1 VNERTAS
8 EQGIERQVSLPISK
22 AIEISRQNIVHRLG
36 RCSVTIAG
44 IALGVAFLC
53 YILLWSAVIDA
64 QTREK
69 GIEGLDKSQ
78 QYWLV
83 SISLLTCV
91 VGVTNSMLMS
101 VTERY
106 KEIGTM
112 KCLGALDR
120 FVFLM
125 FLLEAGFQGL
135 FGSLVGWIGSLLLVL
150 FLSMTKFGIASLAVF
165 PWGTALPIL
174 GIALVAGF
182 VLSVGGALY
191 PAWRARGMPPAEAM
205 RVEV

>member
-1 VNERTAS
+1 VNE
-8 EQGIERQVSLPISK
+8 EKGIRRQVSLPLSK

-53 YILLWSAVIDA
+53 YILLWSSVNDA
-64 QTREK
+64 QSKIR
-69 GIEGLDKSQ
+69 GIEGLEPSQ
-78 QYWLV
+78 QIWLV
-83 SISLLTCV
+83 SISLLTCI

-112 KCLGALDR
+112 KCLGALDG
-120 FVFLM
+120 FVRRL

-135 FGSLVGWIGSLLLVL
+135 FGALLGWLASVLLVL
-150 FLSMTKFGIASLAVF
+150 FLSVTKFGISSLGVF
-165 PWGTALPIL
+165 PWFQALPIL
-174 GIALVAGF
+174 GAALAAGF

-191 PAWRARGMPPAEAM
+191 PAWRAGRMPPAEAM

>member
-1 VNERTAS
+1 LAS
-8 EQGIERQVSLPISK
+8 GEGIRRQVSLPLSK
-22 AIEISRQNIVHRLG
+22 AVEISRQNIVHRLG

-53 YILLWSAVIDA
+53 YILLWSSVIEV

-69 GIEGLDKSQ
+69 GIEGLDRSHQ
-78 QYWLV
+78 IWLV

-112 KCLGALDR
+112 KCLGALDG
-120 FVFLM
+120 FVFRL

-135 FGSLVGWIGSLLLVL
+135 MGALLGWLASVALVL
-150 FLSMTKFGIASLAVF
+150 FLSATKFGLASLGLF
-165 PWGTALPIL
+165 PWFQIVPVLIL
-174 GIALVAGF
+174 GRLAGF
-182 VLSVGGALY
+182 ALSVGGALY
-191 PAWRARGMPPAEAM
+191 PAWRAGHMPPAEAM

>member
-1 VNERTAS
+1 LATES
-8 EQGIERQVSLPISK
+8 GISRQVTLPLSK

-53 YILLWSAVIDA
+53 YILLWSAVTEVQA
-64 QTREK
+64 REK
-69 GIEGLDKSQ
+69 GIEGLDRSHQ
-78 QYWLV
+78 IWLV

-112 KCLGALDR
+112 KCLGALDG
-120 FVFLM
+120 FVFRL

-135 FGSLVGWIGSLLLVL
+135 FGALCGWVGSLLLVL

-165 PWGTALPIL
+165 PWTRMLPVL
-174 GIALVAGF
+174 GIGLLAGF
-182 VLSVGGALY
+182 LLSVGGALY
-191 PAWRARGMPPAEAM
+191 PAWRAGRMPPAEAM

>member
-1 VNERTAS
+1 
-8 EQGIERQVSLPISK
+8 LPFSK
-22 AIEISRQNIVHRLG
+22 AVEIARQNIVHRLG
-36 RCSVTIAG
+36 RCSVTMAG

-53 YILLWSAVIDA
+53 YILLWAAVLEA

-69 GIEGLDKSQ
+69 GIEGLGRSHQ
-78 QYWLV
+78 IWLV

-112 KCLGALDR
+112 KCLGALDG
-120 FVFLM
+120 FVFRL

-135 FGSLVGWIGSLLLVL
+135 VGALLGWTASVLLVA
-150 FLSMTKFGIASLAVF
+150 FLSMVKFGLASLAVF
-165 PWGTALPIL
+165 PWLRVAPIL
-174 GIALVAGF
+174 GIGLLAGF
-182 VLSVGGALY
+182 LLSVGGALY
-191 PAWRARGMPPAEAM
+191 PAWRAGRMPPAEAM

>member
-1 VNERTAS
+1 MTDRS
-8 EQGIERQVSLPISK
+8 GIDRQVSLPFSK
-22 AIEISRQNIVHRLG
+22 AVEISRQNIVHRLG

-44 IALGVAFLC
+44 IGLGVAFLC
-53 YILLWSAVIDA
+53 YILLWSAVTEA
-64 QTREK
+64 QAREK
-69 GIEGLDKSQ
+69 GIEGLDRAHQ
-78 QYWLV
+78 IWLV

-112 KCLGALDR
+112 KCLGALDG
-120 FVFLM
+120 FVFRL

-135 FGSLVGWIGSLLLVL
+135 FGALSGWVASLLLVL
-150 FLSMTKFGIASLAVF
+150 FLSMTKFGVASLSVF
-165 PWGTALPIL
+165 PWFRALPVL
-174 GIALVAGF
+174 GLGLLAGF
-182 VLSVGGALY
+182 FLSVGGALY
-191 PAWRARGMPPAEAM
+191 PAWRAGRMPPAEAM